1 MLATRG
7 GALALAD
14 AASVSDTMRR
24 FRRSTSQLGSPI
36 LGTVNESPHVRRT
49 RVQILVT
56 ASLMLSNLI
65 GTLLVGTLFLVVI
78 PGPELFTPEFRIV
91 TAVIGPIYIAASL
104 LIGTVWGTL
113 MGIRGLRWAVEGRT
127 PTRREAT
134 AALSMPWR
142 LTTIQIVL
150 WSGGLALFTTAY
162 GLIEPATIPKVSF
175 TIAMGAVTVC
185 AFSYLL
191 SEFSLRPAAARAL
204 EAGDPRRVRFARV
217 TGRGLLAWLLG
228 TGVPVFGLMLVAIFS
243 LARRDADATQV
254 NVSILAIGGVTLAC
268 GFALTLLGLEA
279 TVAPIRAVRGAMA
292 EVERGNLDARVVVY
306 DGTELGE
313 LQSGFNRMAEGLR
326 ERERIQELF
335 GRHVGREVA
344 EAAIARN
351 PELGG
356 EERQIAVFFIDLV
369 GSTHIAATRPPREV
383 VELLNRFFAVVVDEV
398 DLHGGL
404 INKFEGDAALAI
416 FGAPA
421 ELDDPEGNALAAAR
435 RIRDR
440 LVVEVPDC
448 SAAIGV
454 AAGIA
459 VAGNIGAR
467 NRFEYTV
474 IGDPVN
480 EAARLCELAK
490 SVPGALVASAR
501 TVAAAAPE
509 VSQRWALGDS
519 VLLRG
524 RAVPTRLATPVPV
537 T

>member
-1 MLATRG
+1 
-7 GALALAD
+7 
-14 AASVSDTMRR
+14 MRP
-24 FRRSTSQLGSPI
+24 FRRSAAPLGSPI
-36 LGTVNESPHVRRT
+36 LGTVDESPRVRRV
-49 RVQILVT
+49 RVQILIT
-56 ASLMLSNLI
+56 ASLTLANLI
-65 GTLLVGTLFLVVI
+65 GALLVGALFLVVI
-78 PGPELFTPEFRIV
+78 PGPELFTRQFLVV
-91 TAVIGPIYIAASL
+91 TAVIGPIYVGVSL
-104 LIGTVWGTL
+104 LIGSLWGTL
-113 MGIRGLRWAVEGRT
+113 MGIRDLRWAVEGRT

-142 LTTIQIVL
+142 LTWIQIVL

-162 GLIEPATIPKVSF
+162 GLIDPATIPKVSL

-185 AFSYLL
+185 AFCYLL

-204 EAGDPRRVRFARV
+204 EAGDPRRFRIAGV
-217 TGRGLLAWLLG
+217 TGRGLLAWALG
-228 TGVPVFGLMLVAIFS
+228 TGVPVVGLMLVAVFS
-243 LARRDADATQV
+243 LVRGDDNATQV
-254 NVSILAIGGVTLAC
+254 NVSILAIGGVTLVS
-268 GFALTLLGLEA
+268 GFALTLLGLSA
-279 TVAPIRAVRGAMA
+279 TVAPIRAVRGAMSRI
-292 EVERGNLDARVVVY
+292 ERGDLDASVVVY

-344 EAAIARN
+344 DAAIARN

-369 GSTHIAATRPPREV
+369 GSTTIAATRPPSEV

-398 DLHGGL
+398 ESHGGL

-421 ELDDPEGNALAAAR
+421 ELDDPEGCALAAALQ
-435 RIRDR
+435 IRDR
-440 LVVEVPDC
+440 LLVEVPDC
-448 SAAIGV
+448 RAAIGV
-454 AAGIA
+454 AAGVA

-490 SVPGALVASAR
+490 SVPGALVASER
-501 TVAAAAPE
+501 SVAAAAPD

-519 VLLRG
+519 VVLRG
-524 RAVPTRLATPVPV
+524 RAVPTRLATPAAAN
-537 T
+537 

>member
-1 MLATRG
+1 
-7 GALALAD
+7 
-14 AASVSDTMRR
+14 MRP
-24 FRRSTSQLGSPI
+24 FRRSASPLGSPI
-36 LGTVNESPHVRRT
+36 LGTVDESPRVRRV
-49 RVQILVT
+49 RVQILIT
-56 ASLMLSNLI
+56 SSLMLANLI
-65 GTLLVGTLFLVVI
+65 GALLVGTLFLVVI
-78 PGPELFTPEFRIV
+78 PGPELFTRQFMVI
-91 TAVIGPIYIAASL
+91 TAVLGPIYIGLSL
-104 LIGTVWGTL
+104 LIGSLWGTL
-113 MGIRGLRWAVEGRT
+113 MGIRDLRWAVEGRT

-134 AALSMPWR
+134 AALSTPWR
-142 LTTIQIVL
+142 LTVIQIVL

-162 GLIEPATIPKVSF
+162 GLIDPATIPKVSL
-175 TIAMGAVTVC
+175 TIAMGGITVC
-185 AFSYLL
+185 AFCYLL

-204 EAGDPRRVRFARV
+204 EAGDPRRFRIAGV
-217 TGRGLLAWLLG
+217 TGRGLLAWALG
-228 TGVPVFGLMLVAIFS
+228 TGVPVVGLMLVAVFS
-243 LARRDADATQV
+243 LVRGDDNARQV
-254 NVSILAIGGVTLAC
+254 NVSILAIGGVTLVC
-268 GFALTLLGLEA
+268 GFALTLLGLSA
-279 TVAPIRAVRGAMA
+279 TVAPIRAVRGAMSRI
-292 EVERGNLDARVVVY
+292 ERGDLDASVVVY

-344 EAAIARN
+344 DAAIARN

-369 GSTHIAATRPPREV
+369 GSTTIAATRPPREV

-398 DLHGGL
+398 DAHGGL

-421 ELDDPEGNALAAAR
+421 ELDDPEGSALAAAR

-440 LVVEVPDC
+440 LREEVPDC

-454 AAGIA
+454 ASGIA

-490 SVPGALVASAR
+490 SVPGALVASEQTITAADAHVAR
-501 TVAAAAPE
+501 GWT
-509 VSQRWALGDS
+509 LGES
-519 VLLRG
+519 VTLRG
-524 RAVPTRLATPVPV
+524 RTAPTRLATPVP
-537 T
+537 

>member
-1 MLATRG
+1 
-7 GALALAD
+7 
-14 AASVSDTMRR
+14 MRPI
-24 FRRSTSQLGSPI
+24 RRSAAPLGSPI
-36 LGTVNESPHVRRT
+36 LGTVDESPRVRRV
-49 RVQILVT
+49 RVQVLLT
-56 ASLMLSNLI
+56 ASLMLANLI
-65 GTLLVGTLFLVVI
+65 GALLVGALFVVVI
-78 PGPELFTPEFRIV
+78 PGPDLFEPEFRIV
-91 TAVIGPIYIAASL
+91 TAVIGPVYIAVAL
-104 LIGTVWGTL
+104 LIGTLWGTL

-127 PTRREAT
+127 PTRREA
-134 AALSMPWR
+134 AGALAMPWR
-142 LTTIQIVL
+142 LTVIQIVL
-150 WSGGLALFTTAY
+150 WSGGLALFTTVY
-162 GLIEPATIPKVSF
+162 GLIEPATIPKVAF

-185 AFSYLL
+185 AFCYLL

-204 EAGDPRRVRFARV
+204 EAGDPRRVRIAGV
-217 TGRGLLAWLLG
+217 TGRGLLAWVLG
-228 TGVPVFGLMLVAIFS
+228 TGVPVFGLMLVAVFS
-243 LARRDADATQV
+243 LARRDVNATQV
-254 NVSILAIGGVTLAC
+254 NATILAIGGVTLVC
-268 GFALTLLGLEA
+268 GFALTLLGLSA
-279 TVAPIRAVRGAMA
+279 TVDPIRAVRGAMA
-292 EVERGNLDARVVVY
+292 RIEQGDLDAAVVVY

-335 GRHVGREVA
+335 GRHVGRDVA

-369 GSTHIAATRPPREV
+369 GSTQLAATRPPKEV

-398 DLHGGL
+398 DTHGGL

-421 ELDDPEGNALAAAR
+421 ELDDPEGSALAAAR

-440 LVVEVPDC
+440 LLDEVPDC

-490 SVPGALVASAR
+490 SVPGSLVASER
-501 TVAAAAPE
+501 TVAAAAPA
-509 VSQRWALGDS
+509 VSRRWTLGDS
-519 VLLRG
+519 VVLRG
-524 RAVPTRLATPVPV
+524 RAAPTRLATPVTV
-537 T
+537 S